1 MEKEKQEVLIEDIV
15 AYLYL
20 YLPIIIF
27 LLTWIRPVFAY
38 PVCGILLFCGISV
51 FGHRRTVAI
60 TIDKRKNLL
69 WLFLFSTLML
79 WWGVMSGQGAVVTQ
93 AGDWSK
99 HNALLSDLINL
110 DWPVRYFYEGKQGT
124 LVYYVGAYLLPALFG
139 KIGGIKVAEV
149 CLFIWCWIGLILVG
163 IKCWRYVDGE
173 NGWKLVAVGFGM
185 ILFSTFISQMAKLYG
200 LFLPNDLGDGVHW
213 LSKNIRIQYS
223 SNIIQ
228 LRWVFPQSIPAWL
241 VSIMIMEKRKE
252 IKSWGLICVPLILY
266 STFAFLG
273 IVFIVLQLL
282 ILKWYQRRN
291 ENKVDIV
298 KKIFSSHNVAAL
310 FILCIL
316 TGYLAGNILQPKSE
330 AASMGLT
337 LINYSNYKTLCVLF
351 QLSWGLWLAAL
362 FWKERKG
369 VFIYII
375 SVSLFLFP
383 FFSMGAYNDLCMRG
397 SIPALF
403 MLCVLVMKQIL
414 NDKNRKAYRILLLGM
429 LLISSL
435 SSQKELREA
444 IFKNG
449 IYKGNRCA
457 PYSTLTEL
465 MNEFDPAI
473 YQYVDWNAAEGI
485 NRWIIQ

>member
-79 WWGVMSGQGAVVTQ
+79 WWCVMSGQGAVVTQ

-316 TGYLAGNILQPKSE
+316 TGYLAGNILQPKLE

-337 LINYSNYKTLCVLF
+337 LINYSNYKTLFVLF
-351 QLSWGLWLAAL
+351 QLSWGFGLQHS
-362 FWKERKG
+362 FGKRER
-369 VFIYII
+369 VYSFI
-375 SVSLFLFP
+375 LFLLVYFYFL
-383 FFSMGAYNDLCMRG
+383 FFLWERTT
-397 SIPALF
+397 I
-403 MLCVLVMKQIL
+403 CV
-414 NDKNRKAYRILLLGM
+414 
-429 LLISSL
+429 
-435 SSQKELREA
+435 
-444 IFKNG
+444 
-449 IYKGNRCA
+449 
-457 PYSTLTEL
+457 
-465 MNEFDPAI
+465 
-473 YQYVDWNAAEGI
+473 
-485 NRWIIQ
+485 

>member
-1 MEKEKQEVLIEDIV
+1 M
-15 AYLYL
+15 
-20 YLPIIIF
+20 
-27 LLTWIRPVFAY
+27 
-38 PVCGILLFCGISV
+38 
-51 FGHRRTVAI
+51 
-60 TIDKRKNLL
+60 
-69 WLFLFSTLML
+69 
-79 WWGVMSGQGAVVTQ
+79 
-93 AGDWSK
+93 
-99 HNALLSDLINL
+99 
-110 DWPVRYFYEGKQGT
+110 
-124 LVYYVGAYLLPALFG
+124 
-139 KIGGIKVAEV
+139 
-149 CLFIWCWIGLILVG
+149 
-163 IKCWRYVDGE
+163 
-173 NGWKLVAVGFGM
+173 
-185 ILFSTFISQMAKLYG
+185 
-200 LFLPNDLGDGVHW
+200 
-213 LSKNIRIQYS
+213 
-223 SNIIQ
+223 
-228 LRWVFPQSIPAWL
+228 
-241 VSIMIMEKRKE
+241 
-252 IKSWGLICVPLILY
+252 
-266 STFAFLG
+266 
-273 IVFIVLQLL
+273 
-282 ILKWYQRRN
+282 YQRRN

-337 LINYSNYKTLCVLF
+337 LINYSNYKTLFVLF